1 MPVKSKKQ
9 PTMVGLSS
17 RQMRRK
23 PIGSEHLLDIKP
35 LTPSQE
41 KVYEAWQNN
50 KHMFLFGAAGTGK
63 SFITLYLAL
72 KSILDESTPV
82 SYTHLT
88 LPTICSV

>member
-17 RQMRRK
+17 RQMRKK
-23 PIGSEHLLDIKP
+23 PIGADHLLDIKP

-50 KHMFLFGAAGTGK
+50 KHLFLFGAAGTCLLYT
-63 SFITLYLAL
+63 SPSPRDATLSRMPSSA
-72 KSILDESTPV
+72 
-82 SYTHLT
+82 
-88 LPTICSV
+88 

>member
-9 PTMVGLSS
+9 PTMVGLST

-23 PIGSEHLLDIKP
+23 PIGTEHLVDIKP
-35 LTPSQE
+35 LTPAQE

-63 SFITLYLAL
+63 SFITCLLYTSPSPRDA
-72 KSILDESTPV
+72 
-82 SYTHLT
+82 T
-88 LPTICSV
+88 LSRMPSSA